1 MLCYTC
7 WIMNHGKWK
16 IEAQRNFILSALL
29 KLIRGACY
37 TSLLRTCCHTWSN
50 MELIIIIMSNF
61 IRTWAQRILLSG
73 WKTANERQT
82 IITSWFI
89 GISAILLVLYLTVPK
104 PNVDK
109 VWFDYY
115 FEAIAVILLIV
126 LLLLF
131 SLAATYLLKSFY
143 QDDEPTKEQ
152 LIQSALYTRRVQ
164 IPGAIG
170 FLILLKLEYSY
181 AVLGYA
187 MVAFVAPIVW
197 LGFRRMSRMRF

>member
-1 MLCYTC
+1 
-7 WIMNHGKWK
+7 
-16 IEAQRNFILSALL
+16 
-29 KLIRGACY
+29 
-37 TSLLRTCCHTWSN
+37 
-50 MELIIIIMSNF
+50 
-61 IRTWAQRILLSG
+61 LSG

-104 PNVDK
+104 PNADK

-126 LLLLF
+126 SLLLF
-131 SLAATYLLKSFY
+131 SLAATYLLKPFY

-164 IPGAIG
+164 SPGAFMIFWAIG